1 MFDFLE
7 GDRTFSIVYGL
18 VTGGLCLT
26 LAVPL
31 LYWVLPGHR
40 RSFFGAAIDPAYR
53 LQLAYGIFCMAMAFT
68 DIGCRSIPHGSLEFV
83 HPTFF
88 LMTLVLVVSI
98 APRIIAM
105 LRGPQ
110 RVPVPTH

>member
-1 MFDFLE
+1 MFEFLE
-7 GDRTFSIVYGL
+7 GDRTFSVLYGL
-18 VTGGLCLT
+18 ITGGLCLT

-40 RSFFGAAIDPAYR
+40 RSFFGAKIDPSYA

-68 DIGCRSIPHGSLEFV
+68 DIGCRAIPHGNLAFV

-88 LMTLVLVVSI
+88 FMTLVLLVTI
-98 APRIIAM
+98 GPRLLAM
-105 LRGPQ
+105 RRERTL
-110 RVPVPTH
+110 V